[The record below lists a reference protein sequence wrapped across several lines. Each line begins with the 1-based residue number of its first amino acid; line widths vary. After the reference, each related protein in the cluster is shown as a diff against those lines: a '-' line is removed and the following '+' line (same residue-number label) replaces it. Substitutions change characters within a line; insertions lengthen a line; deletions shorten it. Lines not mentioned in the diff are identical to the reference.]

1 MATIAKINRDAAK
14 HLPSS
19 QYDHPSELVAEPLM
33 TRGEKIATLNR
44 WRQQIVEE
52 LAAGD
57 EGMPTRRT
65 SGRHHELISAIETAL
80 DDLAAPAQV
89 Q

>member
-19 QYDHPSELVAEPLM
+19 QFEHPSEIVQEPLL

-44 WRQQIVEE
+44 WRQQIIEE
-52 LAAGD
+52 LSAGD

-65 SGRHHELISAIETAL
+65 SGRHHDLMQSIDGALEELSAPPQA
-80 DDLAAPAQV
+80 
-89 Q
+89 

>member
-14 HLPSS
+14 HQPSS
-19 QYDHPSELVAEPLM
+19 QFEHPSDIVAEPLL

-44 WRQQIVEE
+44 WRQQIIEE
-52 LAAGD
+52 LSAGD

-65 SGRHHELISAIETAL
+65 SGRHHDLMRSIDGALGELSAPLQT
-80 DDLAAPAQV
+80 
-89 Q
+89 